1 MNAFDISYTTI
12 KDLPM
17 TIIYLGEGAG
27 ELPRHLMVGERDCG
41 YIVKGEKVTP
51 WYWDNLID
59 RSGERYLSFRELRIL
74 PFTSLF
80 TTLRARALPLLQ
92 DLAKALSKVPSGFV
106 HPTNGFIETWRIF
119 FLQEG
124 GFLLLPVS
132 LSNIISATISDQDR
146 IDGYGKWVKPQVEYP
161 FGLCHQFT
169 QFLYTACTGFAP
181 FAENA
186 VREDQWRHL
195 PLSFGFTKVQPELA
209 VWIDDTLAMSEK
221 DQRIIASAAYSGEEN
236 LKWWLEE
243 TKDFPWSD
251 PLAGI
256 TSAKS
261 YEGNSGAVQFL
272 QQQNK
277 RAQRRVFWRKKG
289 ALVAS
294 VSIGVIIILSIL
306 GNYLV
311 NELKP
316 PYTKDMGP
324 AQIIEEFFIGQ
335 NLLDSQ
341 KMTVAFVRGLKNP
354 FEMEVS
360 GLFVNSKVRL
370 AYEGKNTV
378 IRADEWVAQGMP
390 AVPGYAMIYGV
401 ADVKVQELGENR
413 FLATYRFYSPSYE
426 EDPDEKDDPTFS
438 EAGDRGDAGLSVEVF
453 NMALEFTF
461 TTKKGYY
468 QISSIET
475 VSSTSVGLL
484 SVETY
489 EEAPSGGLIQDG
501 LLK

>member
-1 MNAFDISYTTI
+1 
-12 KDLPM
+12 
-17 TIIYLGEGAG
+17 
-27 ELPRHLMVGERDCG
+27 MVGERDCG
-41 YIVKGEKVTP
+41 YIVKGDAVTP

-59 RSGERYLSFRELRIL
+59 RGGERYLSFRELRIL
-74 PFTSLF
+74 PFSSLF
-80 TTLRARALPLLQ
+80 TTLRAQALPLLRE
-92 DLAKALSKVPSGFV
+92 LAKALQKVPSGFT
-106 HPTNGFIETWRIF
+106 HPANGFIETWRVF
-119 FLQEG
+119 FVEGG

-132 LSNIISATISDQDR
+132 LSNIISATVSDQDR
-146 IDGYGKWVKPQVEYP
+146 IDGYGQWVKPQVEYP

-195 PLSFGFTKVQPELA
+195 PLSLGFTKVQPELA
-209 VWIDDTLAMSEK
+209 AWIDDTLALSEK
-221 DQRIIASAAYSGEEN
+221 DQRVIASAAYSGEEN

-243 TKDFPWSD
+243 TRNFSWTD

-256 TSAKS
+256 EGTKS
-261 YEGNSGAVQFL
+261 YEANPAARQFL
-272 QQQNK
+272 QQQQK
-277 RAQRRVFWRKKG
+277 RAERRVFWRKKG
-289 ALVAS
+289 ALVVS
-294 VSIGVIIILSIL
+294 VGIAVIIILSIL

-316 PYTKDMGP
+316 PYTKDMTP
-324 AQIIEEFFIGQ
+324 TQIIEEFFIGQ

-341 KMTVAFVRGLKNP
+341 KMTAAFVRGLKNP

-378 IRADEWVAQGMP
+378 VRADEWIAQGMP

-401 ADVKVQELGENR
+401 AEVKVQEIGENHY
-413 FLATYRFYSPSYE
+413 LATYRFFSPAYE
-426 EDPDEKDDPTFS
+426 EDQAETEDATFAD
-438 EAGDRGDAGLSVEVF
+438 AGDRGDAGILVEEF

-461 TTKKGYY
+461 TNKKGYY
-468 QISSIET
+468 QISSIEK
-475 VSSTSVGLL
+475 VSSVSVGTRL
-484 SVETY
+484 VETY
-489 EEAPSGGLIQDG
+489 EEAPSRGLIQDG
-501 LLK
+501 LVK

>member
-17 TIIYLGEGAG
+17 TIVYLGEGAG

-41 YIVKGEKVTP
+41 YIVKGDNVTQ

-59 RSGERYLSFRELRIL
+59 RGGERYLSFKQLRVL
-74 PFTSLF
+74 PFSSLF
-80 TTLRARALPLLQ
+80 TTLRSQALPLLR
-92 DLAKALSKVPSGFV
+92 DLAKALCKVPSGFT
-106 HPTNGFIETWRIF
+106 HPSNGFIETWRIF
-119 FLQEG
+119 FLEQG

-132 LSNIISATISDQDR
+132 LSNIISATVSDQDR
-146 IDGYGKWVKPQVEYP
+146 IEGYGRWVKPQVEYP

-181 FAENA
+181 FEKDT

-195 PLSFGFTKVQPELA
+195 PLSFGFTKVQPKLSA
-209 VWIDDTLAMSEK
+209 WIDNTLALSEK

-236 LKWWLEE
+236 LKWWLEQ
-243 TKDFPWSD
+243 TKDFTWSD
-251 PLAGI
+251 PLEGI
-256 TSAKS
+256 ARSKS
-261 YEGNSGAVQFL
+261 YEGHPEAMQFL
-272 QQQNK
+272 QQQEK

-289 ALVAS
+289 ALVVS
-294 VSIGVIIILSIL
+294 VGIAAVIVLSIFVNL
-306 GNYLV
+306 IV

-324 AQIIEEFFIGQ
+324 TQIIEEFFIGQ

-341 KMTVAFVRGLKNP
+341 KMTAAFVRGLKNP

-378 IRADEWVAQGMP
+378 VRADEWVAQGMP

-401 ADVKVQELGENR
+401 SDVKIQNLGENR
-413 FLATYRFYSPSYE
+413 YLATYRFFSPTYE
-426 EDPDEKDDPTFS
+426 EDKDVKDDPTFS
-438 EAGDRGDAGLSVEVF
+438 EAGDRGAAGLTVEVF
-453 NMALEFTF
+453 DRALEFTF
-461 TTKKGYY
+461 TDKKGYY
-468 QISSIET
+468 QITSIQP
-475 VSSTSVGLL
+475 VSSASTGTLL
-484 SVETY
+484 VETY
-489 EEAPSGGLIQDG
+489 QEAPSGGLIPEG
-501 LLK
+501 LVK